1 MIREAIIER
10 TIQIINQ
17 LPEDKALEIADFAD
31 FIIKKYEEQ
40 LLTDNIQKVVV
51 ESEAF
56 NFLNEEDS
64 IYSVSDLKERY
75 Q

>member
-17 LPEDKALEIADFAD
+17 LPEDKVLEIADFAD

-51 ESEAF
+51 ESETF

>member
-1 MIREAIIER
+1 MIRETIIER

-75 Q
+75 

>member
-51 ESEAF
+51 ESETF

-75 Q
+75 

>member
-10 TIQIINQ
+10 IIQIINQ

-40 LLTDNIQKVVV
+40 LLTDNIQKVVI

-56 NFLNEEDS
+56 DFLNEEDS

-75 Q
+75 

>member
-1 MIREAIIER
+1 MKREAIIER

-64 IYSVSDLKERY
+64 IYSVSDLKERF
-75 Q
+75 

>member
-31 FIIKKYEEQ
+31 FIIKKHEEQ

-64 IYSVSDLKERY
+64 IYSVSDLKERF
-75 Q
+75 

>member
-10 TIQIINQ
+10 TIQIINK

-51 ESEAF
+51 ESETF

>member
-75 Q
+75 

>member
-10 TIQIINQ
+10 TIQIINK

-75 Q
+75 

>member
-10 TIQIINQ
+10 TIQIINK

-40 LLTDNIQKVVV
+40 LLTDNIQKVIV
-51 ESEAF
+51 ESETF

-75 Q
+75 

>member
-40 LLTDNIQKVVV
+40 LLTANIQKVVID
-51 ESEAF
+51 SETF
-56 NFLNEEDS
+56 NFLNEEES
-64 IYSVSDLKERY
+64 IYSLSDLKERY
-75 Q
+75 

>member
-51 ESEAF
+51 ESETF

>member
-1 MIREAIIER
+1 MIRETIIER

-31 FIIKKYEEQ
+31 FIIKKHEEQ
-40 LLTDNIQKVVV
+40 LLTDNIKKVVV

-75 Q
+75 

>member
-40 LLTDNIQKVVV
+40 LLKDNIQKVVV
-51 ESEAF
+51 ESETF

>member
-31 FIIKKYEEQ
+31 LIIKKYEEQ
-40 LLTDNIQKVVV
+40 LLTANIQKVIID
-51 ESEAF
+51 SETF
-56 NFLNEEDS
+56 NFLNEEES
-64 IYSVSDLKERY
+64 IYSISDLKERY

>member
-64 IYSVSDLKERY
+64 IYSVSDLKERF
-75 Q
+75 

>member
-1 MIREAIIER
+1 MIREAIIKR
-10 TIQIINQ
+10 IIQIINQ

-64 IYSVSDLKERY
+64 IYSVSDLKERF
-75 Q
+75 

>member
-31 FIIKKYEEQ
+31 FIIKKHEEQ
-40 LLTDNIQKVVV
+40 LLTDNIKKVVV
-51 ESEAF
+51 ESETF

-75 Q
+75 